1 MTFLRA
7 RSSRSRRTRILN
19 PSVNHLLKI
28 VQSGSQSP
36 RNNWIL
42 SEGPCLLLELHLQLE
57 ELLKGL
63 PLPADPAIL
72 VDISTQD
79 DAGVYK
85 INENTALVI
94 TTDFF
99 PPLVS
104 DGYEFGLI
112 AATNSI
118 SDVYAMGGTP
128 LVALN
133 IMMFPS
139 TRIPMEVY
147 REILRG
153 GNDKAREAGVSIIG
167 GHTIDDYPPKFGLA
181 VIGTVHPDRII
192 TNAGVREGDELI
204 LTKPLGTGIIL
215 AGHRMEMST
224 PEQMDSAVRTMQQLN
239 AQGAAL
245 MQKYGVRGATDIT
258 GFGLA
263 GHALKMARASGVT
276 IRINMSMVPL
286 LPGVYSLADLG
297 CIPGA
302 AFRNLDY
309 TEGETH
315 FAEGLDY
322 NLRMIAHDAQ
332 TSGGLLMAVTPQVSM
347 ELLKELHASG
357 HPEAAIIGKA
367 DGAETA
373 ALVLE

>member
-1 MTFLRA
+1 MTTSDKSSMPFDLLSTVETGGCSAKIPPRA
-7 RSSRSRRTRILN
+7 
-19 PSVNHLLKI
+19 
-28 VQSGSQSP
+28 
-36 RNNWIL
+36 
-42 SEGPCLLLELHLQLE
+42 LE
-57 ELLKGL
+57 ELLKDF
-63 PLPADPAIL
+63 PVPTDPRIL
-72 VDISTQD
+72 VDISSHD

-85 INENTALVI
+85 INDETALVI

-99 PPLVS
+99 PPMVS
-104 DGYEFGLI
+104 DGYDFGLV

-147 REILRG
+147 RDILRG

-167 GHTIDDYPPKFGLA
+167 GHTIDDYPPKYGLA

-192 TNAGVREGDELI
+192 TNSGVREGDELI
-204 LTKPLGTGIIL
+204 LTKPLGTGILL
-215 AGHRMEMST
+215 AGHRMKMTSPDQLEAAV
-224 PEQMDSAVRTMQQLN
+224 SAMKQLN
-239 AQGAAL
+239 REGAAL
-245 MQKYGVRGATDIT
+245 MQRYGVRGATDIT

-276 IRINMSMVPL
+276 IRIDLNKVPL
-286 LPGVYSLADLG
+286 LDGTYDLAGQG

-309 TEGETH
+309 TEGETR
-315 FAEGLDY
+315 FDDNIDY
-322 NLRMIAHDAQ
+322 NLKMIAHDAQ
-332 TSGGLLMAVTPQVSM
+332 TSGGLLMAVAPEKVS
-347 ELLKELHASG
+347 ELLRDLHASG
-357 HPEAAIIGKA
+357 HPEAALIGRAGKR
-367 DGAETA
+367 ENI
-373 ALVLE
+373 ALVIG